1 MTVSRFLSAGTI
13 DFKRRKFARRSL
25 LSSEKE
31 YLWQIESGV
40 VRTMTWLEDGTT
52 ITLGLWG
59 VGDVVGRTLSKAEP
73 FQMECLTPVEATLL
87 PFDKWHEAN
96 EAIIRHS
103 HQFQEFMEILH
114 CRSVDASLLRLLN
127 WLAKKFG
134 YGVKQGQLIDLR
146 LTHQE
151 ISETIGTTRV
161 TVTRLLNEFEKQG
174 VIQRLPRK
182 FIVLQDKQPFWHYE
196 I

>member
-1 MTVSRFLSAGTI
+1 MTVSRFLSAGPI
-13 DFKRRKFARRSL
+13 DYKRRKFARRSL
-25 LSSEKE
+25 LTLDKD
-31 YLWQIESGV
+31 YLWQIESGA
-40 VRTMTWLEDGTT
+40 VRTMTWLEDATT

-59 VGDVVGRTLSKAEP
+59 VGDVVGRALSKAEP
-73 FQMECLTPVEATLL
+73 FQMECLTPVEATLISV
-87 PFDKWHEAN
+87 DKWHQIN
-96 EAIIRHS
+96 EAIIRHN

-182 FIVLQDKQPFWHYE
+182 FIILHEKQPYWHYE

>member
-1 MTVSRFLSAGTI
+1 MTASRLLLAQSADRKLS
-13 DFKRRKFARRSL
+13 RFARRSL
-25 LSSEKE
+25 LPLGEN

-40 VRTMTWLEDGTT
+40 VRTLTWLEDGTT

-59 VGDVVGRTLSKAEP
+59 VGDVVSRVLSKAEP
-73 FQMECLTPVEATLL
+73 YQIECLTPVEATIL
-87 PFDKWHEAN
+87 PVDRWHQVN
-96 EAIIRHS
+96 EALIS
-103 HQFQEFMEILH
+103 HIQQFQEFLEILH

-134 YGVKQGQLIDLR
+134 HAVERGQLINLR

-151 ISETIGTTRV
+151 IAEIIGTTRV
-161 TVTRLLNEFEKQG
+161 TVTRVLNEFEHQG
-174 VIQRLPRK
+174 IIKRLPRK
-182 FIVLQDKQPFWHYE
+182 LIVLHDQQPFWHYE